1 MAFSWFLGKRRHETA
16 GERHADALGDVA
28 ATIQLRVEDGLL
40 MAFGPDG
47 DPMPPALVKSLCA
60 DDPKGTLQ
68 LESGETVDR
77 RCVLNILDAQQKGQL
92 ADHPVDGWVE
102 AMLCL
107 GGAFEPT
114 PPRLLDDEPLGIMP
128 SRPERGDD
136 EPAASQTDPE
146 TEVLTP
152 LAFDEAERRSM
163 AKADAV
169 LVKGLPKGVSLS
181 SGRYDKAVDGW
192 ILLPGQLPSLKVQR
206 SEQASKT
213 AEIDVMA
220 IALKQKNR
228 RWSVTIRTM
237 ELA

>member
-16 GERHADALGDVA
+16 GDRHADASGDVA
-28 ATIQLRVEDGLL
+28 ATILLRIEDGLL

-47 DPMPPALVKSLCA
+47 DPMPPALVKSVCA

-68 LESGETVDR
+68 LESGKTVDR
-77 RCVLNILDAQQKGQL
+77 RCVLNVLDAQQKGQL
-92 ADHPVDGWVE
+92 ADDPIDGWVE

-114 PPRLLDDEPLGIMP
+114 PPRLLDDEPLGVMP
-128 SRPERGDD
+128 ALPEAGGD
-136 EPAASQTDPE
+136 EPSESWSDPE

-152 LAFDEAERRSM
+152 LAFDEPERRSM
-163 AKADAV
+163 AKADAI
-169 LVKGLPKGVSLS
+169 LVKGLQEGVSLS
-181 SGRYDKAVDGW
+181 AGRYDSAIDGW

-206 SEQASKT
+206 QEQSSKA

-220 IALKQKNR
+220 IALKEKGR
-228 RWSVTIRTM
+228 RWSVTTKTIA
-237 ELA
+237 LA